1 MSKEVTKITAE
12 TRSTLRE
19 HESGRPMIFLRPFRP
34 SSSSQREIA
43 DLVAN
48 EVAQNNTARFVR
60 IHLDEDQGEL
70 RTVLRDLGFSCD
82 GTEYRIELK
91 KLKTQLR
98 AERLKLPRQLT
109 VRPMTFEQDIENV
122 TALERRIHAADLTSR
137 VSFED
142 EVAIQGLKN
151 YYQGRCKSRAAFTL
165 RNDLEEIVGVIAFM
179 PDKHQSGAVH
189 VSSVGL
195 DTRVQGQGLFFAFLL
210 KGLELSE
217 FSEFSA
223 LTGTTTTDRLVLAAD
238 RYGAK
243 IVGWSWIKT
252 IKTAPAV

>member
-1 MSKEVTKITAE
+1 MSKEVPKNTSEI
-12 TRSTLRE
+12 RGILRE

-34 SSSSQREIA
+34 LSSSQKEIE
-43 DLVAN
+43 DLVSD
-48 EVAQNNTARFVR
+48 EVAQNNTAHFIR
-60 IHLDEDQGEL
+60 IHLDDDQGHL
-70 RTVLRDLGFSCD
+70 CTVLRDLGFTCD
-82 GTEYRIELK
+82 GSEYHIELK
-91 KLKTQLR
+91 ELKKQLR
-98 AERLKLPRQLT
+98 TEQLQLPPQFS
-109 VRPMTFEQDIENV
+109 VQQMIFEQDIENV
-122 TALERRIHAADLTSR
+122 TALEKRIHAADPTSR

-142 EVAIQGLKN
+142 EAAIQGLKT

-165 RNDLEEIVGVIAFM
+165 QNDLEEFVGVIAFM

-189 VSSVGL
+189 VGSVGL

-210 KGLELSE
+210 KGLEQSE

-223 LTGTTTTDRLVLAAD
+223 LTGTTTTDRLVHAAT

-243 IVGWSWIKT
+243 VVGWSWIKT